1 MSKWIAI
8 PLIVLLV
15 AGAGALGFLYF
26 QESDKLK
33 DAESEISSLE
43 GNVSSL
49 QSSLSAKDIEISS
62 LESNLEVANASL
74 QAAQAI
80 NIVLADELRSI
91 KDPRHFTSLPE
102 LVDWLDQDD
111 TDIIYAYKS
120 LEELAFILQVAA
132 LRDGFLLPACFE
144 DWEGDYLVDNV
155 GNLAY
160 IGDEIFMVWPEDDTV
175 FLWAYVA
182 PIPSHPLP
190 LD

>member
-1 MSKWIAI
+1 MNKWIAI
-8 PLIVLLV
+8 PLIVLLA

-26 QESDKLK
+26 QESGKLK
-33 DAESEISSLE
+33 DADVEISSLE

-49 QSSLSAKDIEISS
+49 QSSLSAKDTDISS
-62 LESNLEVANASL
+62 LESDLGVANASI
-74 QAAQAI
+74 QAQQAI
-80 NIVLADELRSI
+80 NTVLTDELKNI
-91 KDPRHFTSLPE
+91 KDPRHFTSLSE

-111 TDIIYAYKS
+111 TDILYASKS

-132 LRDGFLLPACFE
+132 LRDGYLLPACFE
-144 DWEGDYLVDNV
+144 DWDGDYLVNNV

-160 IGDEIFMVWPEDDTV
+160 IGDEIFMVWPDDDTV
-175 FLWAYVA
+175 FTWAYVA